1 MENLRFEVIKGYFHV
16 LVFYELFYKGN
27 RKQFFPVFPYSYM
40 QGRREKFCASS
51 KKKCIGPYSS
61 EKCIKGPHGSDKATS
76 YRGARV
82 ANAVSALPFT
92 SESEV
97 NGRVYSWIGEHL
109 GIAPGPPPP
118 PPSSDQVIETRVEVW
133 ENGKLISTLFG
144 VITKKM
150 YL

>member
-1 MENLRFEVIKGYFHV
+1 MADLASKFLLLCIRNELPFIYRSVFTPLYATAYAIMNSMENLYFDKAGYFHV

-109 GIAPGPPPP
+109 GIAPG
-118 PPSSDQVIETRVEVW
+118 
-133 ENGKLISTLFG
+133 
-144 VITKKM
+144 
-150 YL
+150 